1 MMKKKTSPRLSRK
14 ELERL
19 EDEID
24 LKLAL
29 KAMKEKGPRIPWEQI
44 KKEMGL

>member
-1 MMKKKTSPRLSRK
+1 MKKKKASRRLSRK

-24 LKLAL
+24 LKAAR
-29 KAMKEKGPRIPWEQI
+29 KAMKEGGPTIPWEQV
-44 KKEMGL
+44 KKELGL

>member
-1 MMKKKTSPRLSRK
+1 MKKKKTSPRLSRK

-29 KAMKEKGPRIPWEQI
+29 RAMKERGPSIPWEQI
-44 KKEMGL
+44 KKELDL